1 MDFNEKIGFI
11 CRSEYEW
18 IECQKILFNKGF
30 SWTRN
35 SKKNY
40 EINNRIYKPN
50 TPPLILLINCSYNDQ
65 NNKQLEWNYYPMLE
79 ATAPEKWMAAS
90 YVEMNVLLRKYK
102 LEKLNEL

>member
-18 IECQKILFNKGF
+18 IECQKFLFNKGF

-40 EINNRIYKPN
+40 EI
-50 TPPLILLINCSYNDQ
+50 S
-65 NNKQLEWNYYPMLE
+65 
-79 ATAPEKWMAAS
+79 
-90 YVEMNVLLRKYK
+90 VL
-102 LEKLNEL
+102 

>member
-50 TPPLILLINCSYNDQ
+50 TPLILLINCSHNDQ

-79 ATAPEKWMAAS
+79 VTS